1 MKVYVYS
8 GQLAPDLSDIIIII
22 LIIRQLDFYLEIV
35 KRFTLKNICLV
46 AHVNNFAGCDFN
58 FEGKLVG
65 CEGKGEGGADP
76 IGGGVGNIGSKTS
89 TQCSKH
95 CSTMFKTLFD
105 IVQNINKLFNID
117 ADSVEY

>member
-1 MKVYVYS
+1 MNYFA
-8 GQLAPDLSDIIIII
+8 GC
-22 LIIRQLDFYLEIV
+22 DFNFEGNNNDD
-35 KRFTLKNICLV
+35 NI
-46 AHVNNFAGCDFN
+46 NNDSNNNNDNNKGCDFN

-95 CSTMFKTLFD
+95 CSTMLKTLFNN
-105 IVQNINKLFNID
+105 VQNINKLFNID
-117 ADSVEY
+117 ADSVQY

>member
-22 LIIRQLDFYLEIV
+22 FIIPQLDFYLKI
-35 KRFTLKNICLV
+35 
-46 AHVNNFAGCDFN
+46 VNNNDNNNKGCDFN

-95 CSTMFKTLFD
+95 CSTMFKTLFN